1 MELKDMT
8 LEDVEARI
16 SELNTENKTV
26 EEVEQMTEELKALN
40 ERKAELVDLEQRK
53 ADAKALEEEKVSDSK
68 VTIIEQ
74 RKGEKTMKDVKE
86 YRNSEEYINAY
97 AEYIKSGNDEEV
109 RALLTENVGN
119 AGEVAVPD
127 LVYDIVKTDWLNSGV
142 MAYVRKISVQGNM
155 KVQFELSAGDA
166 VVHDEGSGA
175 VSEEELTLGIV
186 KLIPESIK
194 KWISV
199 SDEVLGMT
207 GESFL
212 RYIYD
217 ELTYKIAAKAE
228 SILLGKIAALSG
240 SASEDAV
247 SAQTYKAGA
256 TISTVTV
263 AMGKL
268 SAENRTNIFVAN
280 PATIAAYK
288 AAGKAAQF
296 AQDVF
301 DGLTVVPTN
310 ALPSIDSASE
320 NDVYAIIG
328 DFGRGAL
335 ANFPEG
341 EGITIK
347 FDDKTL
353 MEYDLVRILGREFI
367 AVEPVAC
374 NAFVKI
380 TKPAAV

>member
-53 ADAKALEEEKVSDSK
+53 ADAKALEEEKVPDSK

-166 VVHDEGSGA
+166 VIHDEGSGA

-347 FDDKTL
+347 LDDKTL

>member
-1 MELKDMT
+1 M
-8 LEDVEARI
+8 
-16 SELNTENKTV
+16 
-26 EEVEQMTEELKALN
+26 
-40 ERKAELVDLEQRK
+40 
-53 ADAKALEEEKVSDSK
+53 
-68 VTIIEQ
+68 
-74 RKGEKTMKDVKE
+74 
-86 YRNSEEYINAY
+86 
-97 AEYIKSGNDEEV
+97 
-109 RALLTENVGN
+109 
-119 AGEVAVPD
+119 
-127 LVYDIVKTDWLNSGV
+127 
-142 MAYVRKISVQGNM
+142 
-155 KVQFELSAGDA
+155 
-166 VVHDEGSGA
+166 
-175 VSEEELTLGIV
+175 TLGIV

-288 AAGKAAQF
+288 AAGKAASF